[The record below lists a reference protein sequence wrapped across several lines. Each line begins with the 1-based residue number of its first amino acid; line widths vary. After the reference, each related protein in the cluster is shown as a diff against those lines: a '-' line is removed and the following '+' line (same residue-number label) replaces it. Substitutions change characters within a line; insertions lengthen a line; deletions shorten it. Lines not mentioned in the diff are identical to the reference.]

1 MQHAMEDVKR
11 LNVMSANMFEQAKW
25 EQFKVKLENGCKPLP
40 HIPDATPKA
49 IPKHIIRAVAGREP
63 WLLWNIGKLGI
74 VLFNSNPAEG
84 NGAAPS
90 NFSDFCQIT
99 VSCAQRNRKSKI

>member
-1 MQHAMEDVKR
+1 MSPACPKVLWGRKNASGEQLMQHAMEDVKR

-63 WLLWNIGKLGI
+63 WLLWNI
-74 VLFNSNPAEG
+74 
-84 NGAAPS
+84 
-90 NFSDFCQIT
+90 
-99 VSCAQRNRKSKI
+99 